1 MAFAREIIKMI
12 LSLFIYFRQSEIE
25 KDSYY
30 TEINDVLVRISN
42 HCTWMYVWDNYLEQ
56 NPKQKGK
63 SIVSI
68 VFEDSANTYDESCL
82 LLKRFRMNPI
92 KINEYVYPIHGNGK
106 LLKRQDIKKIVYS
119 LKTIHNGE
127 FLDPTGKC
135 VHYKRISEN
144 PPTSDNKNISE
155 SIKTIYTKT
164 KNNRIKITER
174 ELKQIVSE
182 SIKRVL
188 EGIL

>member
-12 LSLFIYFRQSEIE
+12 LSLFIYFRESEIE

-30 TEINDVLVRISN
+30 TEINNTLVRISN

-63 SIVSI
+63 PIISI
-68 VFEDSANTYDESCL
+68 VFEDSANTYNESCL

-92 KINEYVYPIHGNGK
+92 NINEYIYPIHGNGK
-106 LLKRQDIKKIVYS
+106 FLKRQDVKKIVDS
-119 LKTIHNGE
+119 LQSIHNGE
-127 FLDPTGKC
+127 FIDPTEKC
-135 VHYKRISEN
+135 IHYKRISEN
-144 PPTSDNKNISE
+144 PPTSSNKNISE
-155 SIKTIYTKT
+155 SIKTKHRKSKT
-164 KNNRIKITER
+164 NRIKITEK
-174 ELKQIVSE
+174 ELKQIVNK

-188 EGIL
+188 RGIL